1 MSARRALWGTGGGAA
16 LREIRPALLKKSL
29 PGECSLRRR
38 STALAGAF
46 DTPRRIAAQG
56 GATAVLV
63 AALLLPAV
71 TAPAAELYKAAPG
84 PLTVNV
90 DDSVVLPR
98 AEGAPMPV
106 RAVYPSG
113 EGPWP
118 LVVYS
123 HGTFASNRDYMPI
136 VEHWA
141 SHGYAVLLPDHID
154 AHRAVMPRS
163 NADME
168 NIIRSR
174 ATDISALLDQ
184 LAEVE
189 ARVAGLAGRLAGPPY
204 VAAGHSIGT
213 YIAMLE
219 AGLRTRNPKTG
230 AIMAHAEQ
238 RFGAVLMSSDPGKMA
253 LMPEGL
259 WRGVSVPTFL
269 ATGTE
274 DFGTQGKG
282 RRPSEYTSELL
293 TGADAP
299 PGQRYELLLVGGD
312 HYFGG
317 LVHRKPSADAVPDVE
332 GLHIFNALSTAFLD
346 AYAAKQP
353 AALEYLADVDVRA
366 ETGGRANL
374 IRE

>member
-1 MSARRALWGTGGGAA
+1 MS
-16 LREIRPALLKKSL
+16 
-29 PGECSLRRR
+29 
-38 STALAGAF
+38 
-46 DTPRRIAAQG
+46 
-56 GATAVLV
+56 
-63 AALLLPAV
+63 
-71 TAPAAELYKAAPG
+71 
-84 PLTVNV
+84 
-90 DDSVVLPR
+90 
-98 AEGAPMPV
+98 V

-113 EGPWP
+113 AGPWP

-184 LAEVE
+184 LTEVE
-189 ARVAGLAGRLAGPPY
+189 ARIPGLAGRLVGPPY

-213 YIAMLE
+213 YVAMLE

-230 AIMAHAEQ
+230 EITAHAEQ

-259 WRGVSVPTFL
+259 WRGVDVPTFL
-269 ATGTE
+269 ATGSE

-282 RRPSEYTSELL
+282 RRPSEYTAEML
-293 TGADAP
+293 TGGDAP
-299 PGQRYELLLVGGD
+299 AGQRYELVLVGGD

-332 GLHIFNALSTAFLD
+332 GLRIFNALSTAFLD

-353 AALEYLADVDVRA
+353 AARKYLTEVDVRG
-366 ETGGRANL
+366 ETGGRAEL